1 MEGTFFIKYVGQL
14 QSITSQKTGEQ
25 VAKLSIVIST
35 KEVRSSD
42 NGSYA
47 IDQDFCIDLLGE
59 RATGFNLQVN
69 DWLIA
74 SLSFTARPSSTGGY
88 FQDIRL
94 NRYVRLS

>member
-1 MEGTFFIKYVGQL
+1 MEGIFFVKHVGQM
-14 QSITSQKTGEQ
+14 QSITNQKSGKQ

-59 RATGFNLQVN
+59 RASGWALKQGE
-69 DWLIA
+69 WLID
-74 SLSFTARPSSTGGY
+74 SLSFSSREHDGNF

-94 NRYVRLS
+94 SRYTKP

>member
-1 MEGTFFIKYVGQL
+1 MEGIFFVKHVGQM
-14 QSITSQKTGEQ
+14 QSITSQKSGEQ
-25 VAKLSIVIST
+25 IAKLSIVLST

-59 RATGFNLQVN
+59 RATGWGLQPA
-69 DWLIA
+69 DWVSA
-74 SLSFTARPSSTGGY
+74 SLNFTARPSSNGGY

-94 NRYVRLS
+94 NRYCKL

>member
-1 MEGTFFIKYVGQL
+1 MEGIFFVKHVGQM
-14 QSITSQKTGEQ
+14 QSITNQKSGEQ
-25 VAKLSIVIST
+25 LAKLSIVLST

-59 RATGFNLQVN
+59 RATGWSLNQN
-69 DWLIA
+69 EWLA
-74 SLSFTARPSSTGGY
+74 GNLSFSAHAHEGCF

-94 NRYVRLS
+94 NRYTKL